1 MALVLEALAVAAI
14 AAPIIYGLVLLS
26 RRRARWHAFYR
37 STDTST
43 VRVGLERAGSPSID
57 MADLDPH
64 AEDFSQQLA
73 AARAEA
79 AEKAAA
85 LNAAGRR

>member
-1 MALVLEALAVAAI
+1 MAALIEAIAVAAI
-14 AAPIIYGLVLLS
+14 VAPIIYGLVLLS
-26 RRRARWHAFYR
+26 RRRARWRTYYEPLDAA
-37 STDTST
+37 T
-43 VRVGLERAGSPSID
+43 VQVGLERPGSRRID
-57 MADLDPH
+57 VAELDPH

-85 LNAAGRR
+85 LNAAQRR